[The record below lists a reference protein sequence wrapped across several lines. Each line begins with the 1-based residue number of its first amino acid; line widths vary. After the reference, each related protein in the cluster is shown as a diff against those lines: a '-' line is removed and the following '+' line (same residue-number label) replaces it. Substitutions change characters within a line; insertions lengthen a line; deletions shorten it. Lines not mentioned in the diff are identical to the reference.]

1 VENKGLSGAPEA
13 KFKIRHSKM
22 IITIDPKAKVFILTG
37 AGISAESGIPTFRD
51 AGGLWEGWSPEQ
63 VATPEAWQ
71 ADPHLVWRFY
81 SERRQRAAEVQPN
94 PAHCALAQLETKLQ
108 DRLFVCTQNVDPL
121 HEQAGSRRVVHMHG
135 ELMKS
140 RCDHCSRPPFADQQ
154 TYFEAVPRCTC
165 GGQIRPH
172 VCWFGEFPYQMDTV
186 LQEVENCRVFVTIGS
201 SGRVEPAA
209 SFPLWAGRARKYYI
223 GAEEPEN
230 AMLFDKVFIG
240 KAGEL
245 VPKLFR
251 V

>member
-1 VENKGLSGAPEA
+1 MI
-13 KFKIRHSKM
+13 KIGP
-22 IITIDPKAKVFILTG
+22 TDTTFILTG

-51 AGGLWEGWSPEQ
+51 VGGLWEGWSPEK

-71 ADPHLVWRFY
+71 ADAYLVWRFY
-81 SERRQRAAEVQPN
+81 SERRKRAVEVKPN
-94 PAHCALAQLETKLQ
+94 PAHYALAQLETKLQ

-140 RCDHCSRPPFADQQ
+140 RCDRCSRAAFADQQ
-154 TYFEAVPRCTC
+154 TYFDAVPRCAC
-165 GGQIRPH
+165 GGRIRPH
-172 VCWFGEFPYQMDTV
+172 VCWFGEFPYKMDTV
-186 LQEVENCRVFVTIGS
+186 FPVLENCGVFVTIGS

-209 SFPLWAGRARKYYI
+209 SFPLWAGSARKYYI

-230 AMLFDKVFIG
+230 AMFFDEVFIG

-245 VPKLFR
+245 VPKLFE